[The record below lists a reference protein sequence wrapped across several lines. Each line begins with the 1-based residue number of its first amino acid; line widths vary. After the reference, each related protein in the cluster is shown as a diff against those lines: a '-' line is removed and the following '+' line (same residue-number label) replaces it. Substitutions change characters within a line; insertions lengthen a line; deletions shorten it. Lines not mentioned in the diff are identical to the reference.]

1 MLYNQVDSIS
11 ALIESWTKLAEQI
24 GQRMPNWPL
33 LQQLLVFAKGL
44 DGVEVLDAQKEI
56 IEVQRQLLQNPD
68 PVPTLLS
75 GITQLLRDELNK
87 LDHEYAE
94 SHKMGMARLES
105 DPNWQRLE
113 PEQRHSLLSKN
124 ILLERARPVVNVQ
137 SASDILATLNRVS
150 LDAFKDRLAAMNS
163 RFDTAA
169 RGASEIFEP
178 KAQTIQV
185 PCRTIKTEVEL
196 DAWVIETKELLTE
209 ALKNGPIVI
218 R

>member
-24 GQRMPNWPL
+24 EKRMPNWYL
-33 LQQLLVFAKGL
+33 LQQLLIFAKGL
-44 DGVEVLDAQKEI
+44 DSVEVLDAQKEI
-56 IEVQRQLLQNPD
+56 IEIQRQLLQEPD

-75 GITQLLRDELNK
+75 CITQLLRDELNK

-113 PEQRHSLLSKN
+113 PEQRHSFLSKN
-124 ILLERARPVVNVQ
+124 TLLERARPVVNVQ
-137 SASDILATLNRVS
+137 SASDVLVTLNKTS
-150 LDAFKDRLAAMNS
+150 LDAFRDKLAAMSS
-163 RFDTAA
+163 RFDAAA
-169 RGASEIFEP
+169 RSASETFEP
-178 KAQTIQV
+178 QAQTIRV
-185 PCRTIKTEVEL
+185 PYRTIKTEVEL
-196 DAWVIETKELLTE
+196 DDWLEETKTQLSE
-209 ALKNGPIVI
+209 ALKKGPIVI